1 MNMKATALTATT
13 IAIASLLPSMGESD
27 IQTAAAKQP
36 STVKTGY
43 VKIDNVALHQNSH
56 TDSAIIDT
64 IRFNSPVT
72 ILETVQDWYK
82 VSVNNKTG
90 YMKKDAI
97 LFKKNVQPKS
107 QYIVNA
113 NALNVRSEPNTESSI
128 LDILPN
134 GQFITIQGEQ
144 GDWYK
149 ILHNGQIGYVQKTF
163 VSNGSTPLVKGV
175 TVQGSP
181 SYTVATPKLNVRS
194 NASTSGTLLGS
205 LQNGTQVQVVETVGT
220 WYKIRFGTGYGYVA
234 KHYVVQN
241 QNQNQ
246 AQAKTAQP
254 ASIPAVFKFP
264 TQGKISSTF
273 DMRWEQMHYGI
284 DIAAQGNVSIQAAAA
299 GKVVKSYYSASYGNV
314 VFIAHQINGKLY
326 TTVYAHMKDRTVQAG
341 DQVQTG
347 QLVGHMGNT
356 GHSYGQHL
364 HFELHNGEWNFEKT
378 NAVNPLPYL
387 VR

>member
-13 IAIASLLPSMGESD
+13 VAIASLLPSMGETNVQKANAEQLSN
-27 IQTAAAKQP
+27 
-36 STVKTGY
+36 VKTGY
-43 VKIDNVALHQNSH
+43 VKVDQVALHKKDNAHS
-56 TDSAIIDT
+56 TSIDT
-64 IRFNSPVT
+64 IRFNTKVN
-72 ILETVQDWYK
+72 ILETTNDWYK
-82 VSVNNKTG
+82 VSVNNKVG
-90 YMKKDAI
+90 YVQKDAI
-97 LFKKNVQPKS
+97 LLKNKLQS
-107 QYIVNA
+107 SNQYIVNA
-113 NALNVRSEPNTESSI
+113 NALNVRSEPNLDSSI
-128 LDILPN
+128 LDVLPN
-134 GQFITIQGEQ
+134 GKFVTIQGEQ
-144 GDWYK
+144 GEWYK
-149 ILHNGQIGYVQKTF
+149 ILHNGQTGYVQKAF
-163 VSNGSTPLVKGV
+163 VSNSSQPLVKGI
-175 TVQGSP
+175 TVQNNTK
-181 SYTVATPKLNVRS
+181 YMVATPKLNVRS
-194 NASTSGTLLGS
+194 STSTNSALLGS
-205 LQNGTQVQVVETVGT
+205 LQEGTQVQVVETVGT

-241 QNQNQ
+241 QRQTQ
-246 AQAKTAQP
+246 SQAKTAQP
-254 ASIPAVFKFP
+254 SSIPAVFKFP

-326 TTVYAHMKDRTVQAG
+326 TTVYAHMKDRAVQAG
-341 DQVQTG
+341 NQVQTG

>member
-82 VSVNNKTG
+82 VSVSNKTG

-241 QNQNQ
+241 QNQ
-246 AQAKTAQP
+246 AHAKTAPP

>member
-56 TDSAIIDT
+56 ADSAIIDN

-72 ILETVQDWYK
+72 ILETTQDWYK

-97 LFKKNVQPKS
+97 LFKKNVQPKN

-194 NASTSGTLLGS
+194 NASTSSTLLGS

-241 QNQNQ
+241 QSQ

>member
-36 STVKTGY
+36 STVKIGY
-43 VKIDNVALHQNSH
+43 VKIDNVALHRNNH
-56 TDSAIIDT
+56 ADSAIIDN

-72 ILETVQDWYK
+72 ILETTQDWYK

-97 LFKKNVQPKS
+97 LFKKNVQSKN

-194 NASTSGTLLGS
+194 NASTSSTLLGS

-241 QNQNQ
+241 QSQ

>member
-43 VKIDNVALHQNSH
+43 VKIDNVALHQNNH
-56 TDSAIIDT
+56 ADSAIIDN
-64 IRFNSPVT
+64 IRFNSPVA
-72 ILETVQDWYK
+72 ILETTQDWYK

-97 LFKKNVQPKS
+97 LFKKNVQPNN

-144 GDWYK
+144 EDWYK

-194 NASTSGTLLGS
+194 NASTSSTLLGS

-241 QNQNQ
+241 Q

-254 ASIPAVFKFP
+254 SSIPAVFKFP

>member
-56 TDSAIIDT
+56 TDSAIVDT

-97 LFKKNVQPKS
+97 LFKKNVQPNN

-194 NASTSGTLLGS
+194 NASTSSTLLGS

-234 KHYVVQN
+234 KHYIVQN
-241 QNQNQ
+241 QNQS
-246 AQAKTAQP
+246 QAKTAQP
-254 ASIPAVFKFP
+254 TSIPAVFKFP
-264 TQGKISSTF
+264 TQGRVSSTF

-314 VFIAHQINGKLY
+314 VFISHQINGKLY

>member
-1 MNMKATALTATT
+1 MNKATALTATT

-56 TDSAIIDT
+56 TDSTIIDN

-72 ILETVQDWYK
+72 ILETTQDWYK

-90 YMKKDAI
+90 YIKKDAI
-97 LFKKNVQPKS
+97 LFKKNVQSKD

-241 QNQNQ
+241 Q
-246 AQAKTAQP
+246 AHAKTAPP

>member
-36 STVKTGY
+36 STVTTGY
-43 VKIDNVALHQNSH
+43 VKIDNVALHQNNNA
-56 TDSAIIDT
+56 DSAIIDN

-72 ILETVQDWYK
+72 ILETTQDWYK

-97 LFKKNVQPKS
+97 LFKKNVQPKN

-194 NASTSGTLLGS
+194 NASTSSTLLGS

-241 QNQNQ
+241 Q

-254 ASIPAVFKFP
+254 SSIPAVFKFP

>member
-241 QNQNQ
+241 QNQHKLKQLNLHQ
-246 AQAKTAQP
+246 FQQFSNSLLK
-254 ASIPAVFKFP
+254 
-264 TQGKISSTF
+264 GKSAPLLIC
-273 DMRWEQMHYGI
+273 
-284 DIAAQGNVSIQAAAA
+284 A
-299 GKVVKSYYSASYGNV
+299 GSKCIMV
-314 VFIAHQINGKLY
+314 
-326 TTVYAHMKDRTVQAG
+326 
-341 DQVQTG
+341 
-347 QLVGHMGNT
+347 
-356 GHSYGQHL
+356 
-364 HFELHNGEWNFEKT
+364 
-378 NAVNPLPYL
+378 
-387 VR
+387 

>member
-43 VKIDNVALHQNSH
+43 VKIDNVALHQNNH
-56 TDSAIIDT
+56 ADSAIIDN

-72 ILETVQDWYK
+72 ILETTQDWYK

-97 LFKKNVQPKS
+97 LFKKNVQPKD

-194 NASTSGTLLGS
+194 NASTSSTLLGS

-241 QNQNQ
+241 QNQ

-254 ASIPAVFKFP
+254 SSIPAVFKFP

>member
-43 VKIDNVALHQNSH
+43 VKIDNVALHQNNH
-56 TDSAIIDT
+56 ADSAIIDN

-72 ILETVQDWYK
+72 ILETNQDWYK

-97 LFKKNVQPKS
+97 LFKKNVQPKN

-194 NASTSGTLLGS
+194 NASTSSTLLGS

-241 QNQNQ
+241 QNQ

-254 ASIPAVFKFP
+254 SSIPAVFKFP

>member
-43 VKIDNVALHQNSH
+43 VKIDNVALHQNNH
-56 TDSAIIDT
+56 ADSAIIDN

-72 ILETVQDWYK
+72 ILETTQDWYK

-97 LFKKNVQPKS
+97 LFKKNVQSKN

-194 NASTSGTLLGS
+194 NASTSSTLLGS

-241 QNQNQ
+241 QSQ

>member
-13 IAIASLLPSMGESD
+13 VAIASLLPSMGETNVQKANAEQLSN
-27 IQTAAAKQP
+27 
-36 STVKTGY
+36 VKTGY
-43 VKIDNVALHQNSH
+43 VKVDQVALHKEDNTNS
-56 TDSAIIDT
+56 TSLDT
-64 IRFNSPVT
+64 IRFNTKVN
-72 ILETVQDWYK
+72 ILKATKDWYK
-82 VSVNNKTG
+82 VSVNNKVG
-90 YMKKDAI
+90 YVQKDAI
-97 LFKKNVQPKS
+97 LQKNKLQS
-107 QYIVNA
+107 TNQYIVNA
-113 NALNVRSEPNTESSI
+113 NALNVRSEPNLESSI
-128 LDILPN
+128 LDVLPN
-134 GQFITIQGEQ
+134 GKFVTIQGEQ
-144 GDWYK
+144 GEWYK
-149 ILHNGQIGYVQKTF
+149 ISHNGQTGYVQKAF
-163 VSNGSTPLVKGV
+163 VSNGSQPLVKGI
-175 TVQGSP
+175 TVQNDTK
-181 SYTVATPKLNVRS
+181 YTVATPKLNVRS
-194 NASTSGTLLGS
+194 NASTNGTLLGS

-241 QNQNQ
+241 QQQPQ
-246 AQAKTAQP
+246 AQTAQSS
-254 ASIPAVFKFP
+254 AIPAVFKFP

-273 DMRWEQMHYGI
+273 DIRWEQMHYGI

-299 GKVVKSYYSASYGNV
+299 GKVIKSYYSASYGNV

-341 DQVQTG
+341 DQIQTG
-347 QLVGHMGNT
+347 QLLGHMGNT

>member
-1 MNMKATALTATT
+1 MNMKTTALTATT

-27 IQTAAAKQP
+27 IQTAAATQP
-36 STVKTGY
+36 SKVKTGY
-43 VKIDNVALHQNSH
+43 VKIDNVALHQNNH
-56 TDSAIIDT
+56 ADSAIIEN

-72 ILETVQDWYK
+72 ILETTQDWYK

-90 YMKKDAI
+90 YIKKDAI
-97 LFKKNVQPKS
+97 LFKKNVQSKN

-113 NALNVRSEPNTESSI
+113 NALNVRSEPNTGSSI

-149 ILHNGQIGYVQKTF
+149 ILHNGQIGYVQKNF

-194 NASTSGTLLGS
+194 KASTSSTLLGS

-234 KHYVVQN
+234 KHYIVQHQN
-241 QNQNQ
+241 QSQT
-246 AQAKTAQP
+246 KTAQP
-254 ASIPAVFKFP
+254 SSIPAVFKFP
-264 TQGKISSTF
+264 TQGRISSTF

-284 DIAAQGNVSIQAAAA
+284 DIAAQGNISIQAAAA

-314 VFIAHQINGKLY
+314 VFVAHQINGKLY
-326 TTVYAHMKDRTVQAG
+326 TTVYAHMKDRAVQVG
-341 DQVQTG
+341 DQVRAG
-347 QLVGHMGNT
+347 QLIGHMGNT

-364 HFELHNGEWNFEKT
+364 HFELHNGEWNLEKT

>member
-56 TDSAIIDT
+56 IDSAIIDT

-97 LFKKNVQPKS
+97 LFKKNAQPKS

-234 KHYVVQN
+234 KHYVV

>member
-13 IAIASLLPSMGESD
+13 VAIASLLPSIGETNVQKANAEQLSN
-27 IQTAAAKQP
+27 
-36 STVKTGY
+36 VKTGY
-43 VKIDNVALHQNSH
+43 VKVDQVALHKEDNTNS
-56 TDSAIIDT
+56 TSLDT
-64 IRFNSPVT
+64 IRFNTKVN
-72 ILETVQDWYK
+72 ILKTTKDWYK
-82 VSVNNKTG
+82 VSINNKVG
-90 YMKKDAI
+90 YVQKDAI
-97 LFKKNVQPKS
+97 LQKNKLQS
-107 QYIVNA
+107 TNQYIVNA
-113 NALNVRSEPNTESSI
+113 NALNVRSEPNLESSI
-128 LDILPN
+128 LDVLPN
-134 GQFITIQGEQ
+134 GKFVTIQGEQ
-144 GDWYK
+144 GEWYK
-149 ILHNGQIGYVQKTF
+149 ISHNGQTGYVQKAF
-163 VSNGSTPLVKGV
+163 VSNGSQPLVKGI
-175 TVQGSP
+175 TVQNDTK
-181 SYTVATPKLNVRS
+181 YTVATPKLNVRS
-194 NASTSGTLLGS
+194 NASTNGTLLGS

-241 QNQNQ
+241 QQQSQ
-246 AQAKTAQP
+246 AQTAQSS
-254 ASIPAVFKFP
+254 AIPAVFKFP

-273 DMRWEQMHYGI
+273 DIRWEQMHYGI

-299 GKVVKSYYSASYGNV
+299 GKVIKSYYSASYGNV

-341 DQVQTG
+341 DQIQTG
-347 QLVGHMGNT
+347 QLLGHMGNT

>member
-241 QNQNQ
+241 Q
-246 AQAKTAQP
+246 AHAKTAPP

>member
-43 VKIDNVALHQNSH
+43 VKIDNVALHQNNH
-56 TDSAIIDT
+56 ADSAIIDN
-64 IRFNSPVT
+64 IRFNSPVA
-72 ILETVQDWYK
+72 ILETTQDWYK

-97 LFKKNVQPKS
+97 LFKKNVQPNN

-194 NASTSGTLLGS
+194 NASTSSTLLGS

-241 QNQNQ
+241 QNQS
-246 AQAKTAQP
+246 QAKTAQP
-254 ASIPAVFKFP
+254 SSIPAVFKFP